1 MYRHHKFKDGLLR
14 SLDPNVA
21 TAHDMFEGS
30 GVQDAVS
37 TLESPSNLLQPTV
50 IPRTDAL
57 DGAHTSPRQNL
68 GATTNGWTMRL
79 CRDEERTWGSDLSPL
94 TKTPV

>member
-30 GVQDAVS
+30 GMQGA
-37 TLESPSNLLQPTV
+37 LPIMES
-50 IPRTDAL
+50 A
-57 DGAHTSPRQNL
+57 
-68 GATTNGWTMRL
+68 
-79 CRDEERTWGSDLSPL
+79 SDLL
-94 TKTPV
+94 